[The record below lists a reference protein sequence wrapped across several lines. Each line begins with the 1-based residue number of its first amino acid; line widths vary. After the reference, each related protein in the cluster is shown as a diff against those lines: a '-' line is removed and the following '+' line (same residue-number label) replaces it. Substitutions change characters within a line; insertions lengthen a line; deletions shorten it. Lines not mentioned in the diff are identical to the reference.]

1 MTIIIIVEAFPNDVN
16 FSNNVLSGPTGPSS
30 GFMRVIIEIAT
41 RNKQVSKIPG
51 IIEDS
56 DVNIILAGNGN
67 KNNFNLEYLPEEFL
81 LEPNKIIFTSGKDG
95 FLKTGMPIAETYLN
109 KDNKIKIKSLTDPQQ
124 ASIVHVTKG
133 QFKN

>member
-1 MTIIIIVEAFPNDVN
+1 MTVFSKNYLIGTIVETNYIR
-16 FSNNVLSGPTGPSS
+16 SRVLLITDL
-30 GFMRVIIEIAT
+30 
-41 RNKQVSKIPG
+41 NSKIPG

-95 FLKTGMPIAETYLN
+95 FLKTGTPIAKTYLN